1 MEQSIDGS
9 DFASHAGD
17 LIDVHTSLNTDGD
30 ATKPTPILVRLIER
44 IRRWTC
50 DWKRFI

>member
-17 LIDVHTSLNTDGD
+17 LIDVHASLGNTDGD
-30 ATKPTPILVRLIER
+30 ATKPTPV
-44 IRRWTC
+44 
-50 DWKRFI
+50 